1 MDNIDPLPPLSNDF
15 EDTASD
21 ANFPPWAQRAAP
33 GSGGGGGG
41 GSRNMAPPARGPDYV
56 MPPPP
61 TVTSMRRALV
71 TAHVLETV
79 NNYAR
84 ADDPLRDA
92 PAQPPA
98 SGQSSYFAE
107 SELWERALSAPER
120 LWNTEFDIDGAVVS
134 EWVARVPGL
143 GWSEAAVQLINR
155 VEHVESRIGGAVY
168 QPAVK
173 SAHVLSGMGT
183 LRLPPGADGT
193 RLLSISVSGDAA
205 LAVPLLVSS
214 DVWDKLSS
222 AGQVEGCAIVAR
234 ARWQPLT
241 GEWAQHFPIT
251 KGIPR
256 GGLRLSDP
264 DAVAIRDH
272 GAPVTIYP
280 FSVAEYASEGAEL
293 FDYVYAGARTS
304 EPNYR
309 ADLERFFADY
319 RINYLH
325 GGAYLLAADM
335 ITPLWDAAYLTPADL
350 RRADASSKSA
360 LALLETRV
368 REKQLGKPL
377 VEMLLLALTDR
388 LSDADQLK
396 VLSDEVGIKPATWF
410 AGGSLAEA
418 CNDFMAA
425 VVQVE
430 RIEALIQRL
439 ALRYPGLF

>member
-1 MDNIDPLPPLSNDF
+1 MDNTDPLPPLSNNI
-15 EDTASD
+15 EESASD
-21 ANFPPWAQRAAP
+21 TQFPPWAQRAAP
-33 GSGGGGGG
+33 GMGGGG
-41 GSRNMAPPARGPDYV
+41 GSYTSPPSRGPDYV

-61 TVTSMRRALV
+61 TMTSMRRALV

-79 NNYAR
+79 DNYAR
-84 ADDPLRDA
+84 ADDPLRETA
-92 PAQPPA
+92 APPA
-98 SGQSSYFAE
+98 TAGSNRYFDE
-107 SELWERALSAPER
+107 GELWNRALAAPEA
-120 LWNTEFDIDGAVVS
+120 LWNTAFDINGAMLS

-143 GWSEAAVQLINR
+143 GWNEAAVQLINR

-183 LRLPPGADGT
+183 LRLPPGADGS
-193 RLLSISVSGDAA
+193 RLLSISMSGDAA
-205 LAVPLLVSS
+205 LAVPVLVSS
-214 DVWDKLSS
+214 DVWDKLST
-222 AGQVEGCAIVAR
+222 AGPVDGCAIAGQ
-234 ARWQPLT
+234 ARWQPLS

-256 GGLRLSDP
+256 GCLRLSDP
-264 DAVAIRDH
+264 DAVTIRDH

-293 FDYVYAGARTS
+293 FDYVYAGARTN
-304 EPNYR
+304 EPNHR
-309 ADLERFFADY
+309 ADLERFFEDY
-319 RINYLH
+319 RINYLR

-360 LALLETRV
+360 LALLEARV
-368 REKQLGKPL
+368 REKQLGKP
-377 VEMLLLALTDR
+377 VIDMLLLALTDL

-396 VLSDEVGIKPATWF
+396 VLSDEVGIKPAGWF
-410 AGGSLAEA
+410 SGGSLAEA

-425 VVQVE
+425 VVQAGRVDT
-430 RIEALIQRL
+430 LIQRL
-439 ALRYPGLF
+439 ALRYPGRF